1 MPMLEANP
9 VVKAELECIDK
20 AIRVERAHLQDI
32 EFETDEIPNDS
43 YLQYLKSEKGRG
55 VRYIVTN
62 F

>member
-9 VVKAELECIDK
+9 VVKVELECIDK
-20 AIRVERAHLQDI
+20 AIRIERAHLQDI

-43 YLQYLKSEKGRG
+43 YLKYLKSEKARG
-55 VRYIVTN
+55 IKHIVTN